1 MDHRFSVSVATR
13 WRPLRLRGATAA
25 LVGTLALAVPVHA
38 QSDAQWTEWGSRVHG
53 GFGSLIAYGVVIGQD
68 ALQRLHAQRR
78 ELSVHYVD
86 GPQTPCA
93 CVLDG
98 VSVAVSASLGQR
110 TLVLDEQRAEPGVL
124 ARIRFTRRDNGA
136 ALEYVLPQAMLAR
149 MATINQEVPT
159 ARRLAAVRRLPAHD
173 LFQVREITP

>member
-1 MDHRFSVSVATR
+1 MDSRFSVSIGH
-13 WRPLRLRGATAA
+13 RPRPWRLRTAMTA
-25 LVGTLALAVPVHA
+25 LVGALTVAVPAHA
-38 QSDAQWTEWGSRVHG
+38 QSDAQWTEWGARVHG

-136 ALEYVLPQAMLAR
+136 TVEYVLPQAMLAR
-149 MATINQEVPT
+149 MAAINRDVPT
-159 ARRLAAVRRLPAHD
+159 GQRLAAVRRLPARD
-173 LFQVREITP
+173 LYQVQEITP

>member
-1 MDHRFSVSVATR
+1 MT
-13 WRPLRLRGATAA
+13 A
-25 LVGTLALAVPVHA
+25 LVGALTLAVPAHA
-38 QSDAQWTEWGSRVHG
+38 QSDAQWTEWGARVHG

-136 ALEYVLPQAMLAR
+136 TVEYELPQAMLAR
-149 MATINQEVPT
+149 MADHHEQQLDEHVS
-159 ARRLAAVRRLPAHD
+159 RLATLLEPAIM
-173 LFQVREITP
+173 LVLGVMLGTLVMAMYWPIFQLGQVL